1 MDGALDWMSRDVLD
15 SSLFVTSCY
24 PPGALVSLSGSLV
37 AVPNRNAFISME
49 GKV

>member
-1 MDGALDWMSRDVLD
+1 MDRALDWMSRDVPD

-24 PPGALVSLSGSLV
+24 PSGALVSLSGSLI
-37 AVPNRNAFISME
+37 AVPNQNTFISME